1 MDKSVSSPHL
11 LLAKHGSMEAW
22 KHGSMEAWKHGSM
35 EAWKHGSMEAWKHGS
50 MEAWKHENSAVIRCS
65 VTRSGLFLVVK
76 GV

>member
-11 LLAKHGSMEAW
+11 LLA
-22 KHGSMEAWKHGSM
+22 KHGSM